1 MSTTVTVAHNF
12 ETAHRLP
19 HLAGKC
25 ESLHGHSWWVRVTVT
40 APGPDID
47 GVVVEFGAYKKA
59 LRGWIDR
66 HLDHGTMLGPDDPL
80 IGALRATGC
89 KVYETPGWPTV
100 ETVAEHLGEVA
111 GKLLADVDHVVD
123 ARVESV
129 EVQETHL
136 NRAGW
141 RP

>member
-1 MSTTVTVAHNF
+1 MSSTVTVAHNF

-40 APGPDID
+40 APAPDID

-59 LRGWIDR
+59 LRGWIDKY
-66 HLDHGTMLGPDDPL
+66 LDHGTMLGADDPL
-80 IGALRATGC
+80 IGALRAADC
-89 KVYETPGWPTV
+89 KVYEFPGWPTV
-100 ETVAEHLGEVA
+100 EAVAEHLGEVA
-111 GKLLADVDHVVD
+111 AKLLDQIDHVID

-129 EVQETHL
+129 DVQETHL